1 MTFGSEKPDD
11 RLADISFF
19 AGYRYDDYI
28 SIPLRLPVLPV
39 YSKFPVDYR
48 SHEQI
53 NQDAAANQSN

>member
-1 MTFGSEKPDD
+1 MTFGTKAPDD
-11 RLADISFF
+11 RLADISSF
-19 AGYRYDDYI
+19 AKYRYDDYV

-53 NQDAAANQSN
+53 NQDAASNQSN